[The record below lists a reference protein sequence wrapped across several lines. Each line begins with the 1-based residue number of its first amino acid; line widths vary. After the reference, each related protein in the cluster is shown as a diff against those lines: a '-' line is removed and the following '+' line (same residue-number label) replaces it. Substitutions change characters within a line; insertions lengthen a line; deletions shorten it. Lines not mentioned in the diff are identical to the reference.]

1 MKTMAIDEAKAY
13 KIEPMAK
20 KALDLLREEPQG
32 SYRIFA
38 LTQNKIWRADDDY
51 VLLLEEAEEIE
62 YIKVFA

>member
-1 MKTMAIDEAKAY
+1 MKTMTIDEAKAY
-13 KIEPMAK
+13 KIEPMTK

-38 LTQNKIWRADDDY
+38 LAKNKLWRADDDY
-51 VLLLEEAEEIE
+51 VLLEEAEEIE